1 MNKSKQFS
9 FLVLGILFVTFSLC
23 AFLLP
28 IKQDFVFQIS
38 FVFVFIAF
46 GVGFAMCEIVIGNK
60 TTLAWKFL
68 GFPILYVSFFY
79 LFVQI
84 INFVVLIN
92 ISTITAEIVWLVNL
106 LILAFAAICLIAAYF
121 GRGTVADIDT
131 EIAKKTSFCNL
142 VLLEV
147 EIINLRI
154 TDPEL
159 KKEVSKLIETI
170 KYSDPVSN
178 ENLLDIEKEIKKM
191 IFNLKDVIATNKE
204 IAKKYASEISLL
216 FEQRNKCCKAL
227 KNNRGI

>member
-1 MNKSKQFS
+1 
-9 FLVLGILFVTFSLC
+9 
-23 AFLLP
+23 
-28 IKQDFVFQIS
+28 
-38 FVFVFIAF
+38 
-46 GVGFAMCEIVIGNK
+46 
-60 TTLAWKFL
+60 
-68 GFPILYVSFFY
+68 